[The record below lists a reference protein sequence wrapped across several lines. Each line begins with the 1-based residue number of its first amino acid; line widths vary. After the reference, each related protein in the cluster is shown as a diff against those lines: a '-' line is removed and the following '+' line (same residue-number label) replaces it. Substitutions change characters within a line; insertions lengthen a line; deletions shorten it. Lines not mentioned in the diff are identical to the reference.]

1 MVLSVKEV
9 VKYYSATVNTAMAIN
24 GSKLYPVKAR
34 IVKLVGEDDHYWY
47 EVCSHYKKNS
57 SEEPY
62 TTSIGGYSIE
72 SAERSLIRY
81 LEEFQQ
87 AVLEGGEIV
96 PNPYY

>member
-9 VKYYSATVNTAMAIN
+9 VKYYSTTINSLYPIN

-34 IVKLVGEDDHYWY
+34 IVKHVGEDDHYWY
-47 EVCSHYKKNS
+47 EVCAHYKKSNQN
-57 SEEPY
+57 EPY
-62 TTSIGGYSIE
+62 TTSIGGYSME
-72 SAERSLIRY
+72 SAERSLIKY

-87 AVLEGGEIV
+87 ALLEGGEVI

>member
-9 VKYYSATVNTAMAIN
+9 VKYYSATINSPSIIN

-34 IVKLVGEDDHYWY
+34 IVKLVGENDHYWY
-47 EVCSHYKKNS
+47 EVCSHYKKS
-57 SEEPY
+57 KQEEPY
-62 TTSIGGYSIE
+62 TTSIGGHSIE
-72 SAERSLIRY
+72 SAERSLIKY

-87 AVLEGGEIV
+87 ALLDGGEVV